1 MSINVDMGQ
10 KHRQTIVLKYPVQVG
25 GVTYSEL
32 VMRRA
37 KGRDLKLA
45 RKQANGDES
54 EIDTYLIAN
63 LCDISTEVLDELDM
77 ADYRT
82 VQEVLRGFLGL

>member
-37 KGRDLKLA
+37 KGRDVKLA
-45 RKQANGDES
+45 RQQANGNLDEAD
-54 EIDTYLIAN
+54 EYLLAN
-63 LCDISTEVLDELDM
+63 LCDVS
-77 ADYRT
+77 
-82 VQEVLRGFLGL
+82 QEVLNEMDVADLKSAYEVMRGFLE

>member
-37 KGRDLKLA
+37 KGRDVKLA
-45 RKQANGDES
+45 RQQANGDLDEAD
-54 EIDTYLIAN
+54 EYLLAN
-63 LCDISTEVLDELDM
+63 LCDVSPEVLNEMDV
-77 ADYRT
+77 ADLKSAF
-82 VQEVLRGFLGL
+82 EVMRGFLE